1 MKMFGSKGAA
11 LPDPVRSA
19 LALARGEQAITWAP
33 TSEEIWVVAT
43 TYRIVAVTEAGDV
56 RLDRPWHEVD
66 SGHWD
71 SDTWTLTAS
80 WVDGRRA
87 AQWTFPERVEGRL
100 PEAFRERV
108 QATVLLS
115 EPLGLAGPR
124 RTGRVVLRKNLADQR
139 VFVQEVLGRNTP
151 HDDPEV
157 RAAVETLRAYLE
169 EQAGL

>member
-1 MKMFGSKGAA
+1 MKLFGSKGTPLPPRVRTA
-11 LPDPVRSA
+11 LD
-19 LALARGEQAITWAP
+19 LARGEQAITWAP
-33 TSEEIWVVAT
+33 ADDDTWVVAT
-43 TYRIVAVTEAGDV
+43 TYRIVAVNSDGDV
-56 RLDRPWHEVD
+56 RVDRPWHEVD

-71 SDTWTLTAS
+71 SDTWTLTVS
-80 WVDGRRA
+80 WVDARRA

-124 RTGRVVLRKNLADQR
+124 RTGRVVLRKDLRDQR

-151 HDDPEV
+151 KDDPQV
-157 RAAVETLRAYLE
+157 RAAVTNLRAYLE